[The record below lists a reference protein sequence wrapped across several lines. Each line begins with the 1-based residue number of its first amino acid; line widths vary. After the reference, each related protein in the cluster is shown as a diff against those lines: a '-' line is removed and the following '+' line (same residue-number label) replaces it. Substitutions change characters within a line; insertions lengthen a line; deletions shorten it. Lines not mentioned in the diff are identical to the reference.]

1 MTKNET
7 PPGSDSK
14 PSAVPK
20 LLYDQRSLG
29 DDYDGVVNQQHAE
42 LLTFFDALSEA
53 QRSDVLRNLRAD
65 KEEQDFSQ
73 IPIKSDQVEATP
85 EEIEKAEL
93 YDNIMK
99 ERRAQALRL
108 KYNSPSVPSHSLSS
122 GLQITLSSRNDR
134 DLRETRIII
143 RKDERGSDAITRKK
157 THDKVVKALDPKISA
172 GNLSRILTSTDVAA
186 YDVAADALSWQSTLK
201 DIKKFCVQY
210 DMMALL
216 LIPQDVDL
224 SAPDVVAKA
233 RTFKNAIDDWKTLD
247 DKDYFEWQEFI
258 LRYGSFEDATSDNWL
273 DDVLLLSMEKTLRA
287 EVESDITNIPR
298 KQHGSIT
305 TLRCIIK
312 RMVIKN
318 QEAKDALENYIRDFN
333 ITKFPGEN
341 VPTACLRLKAV
352 ARALGTEDLPSNT
365 IRKVLEGFGMSSTK
379 TFNDFCSSEI
389 ALRRG
394 STYSDIMRK
403 TSLLSQLNNLL
414 GDIEAAYIDLVG
426 GNKWESITASPPVS
440 SFLASPSVDD
450 AAEEEQA

>member
-143 RKDERGSDAITRKK
+143 KKDERGNDAFTRKK
-157 THDKVVKALDPKISA
+157 TRDKVVTALDPKISA
-172 GNLSRILTSTDVAA
+172 GNLSRILTSTDIAE
-186 YDVAADALSWQSTLK
+186 YDVAADALSW
-201 DIKKFCVQY
+201 FPC
-210 DMMALL
+210 
-216 LIPQDVDL
+216 
-224 SAPDVVAKA
+224 
-233 RTFKNAIDDWKTLD
+233 
-247 DKDYFEWQEFI
+247 
-258 LRYGSFEDATSDNWL
+258 
-273 DDVLLLSMEKTLRA
+273 
-287 EVESDITNIPR
+287 
-298 KQHGSIT
+298 SI
-305 TLRCIIK
+305 
-312 RMVIKN
+312 
-318 QEAKDALENYIRDFN
+318 
-333 ITKFPGEN
+333 FP
-341 VPTACLRLKAV
+341 L
-352 ARALGTEDLPSNT
+352 
-365 IRKVLEGFGMSSTK
+365 
-379 TFNDFCSSEI
+379 
-389 ALRRG
+389 
-394 STYSDIMRK
+394 
-403 TSLLSQLNNLL
+403 
-414 GDIEAAYIDLVG
+414 
-426 GNKWESITASPPVS
+426 
-440 SFLASPSVDD
+440 
-450 AAEEEQA
+450 